1 MPDRADEVTATS
13 SVKVVVTGA
22 YGAGKTTLVRSLSEI
37 NVLTQERSVTSAG
50 GDAPDTIAMDFGRLT
65 VGDGL
70 SLHLFGTPTRD
81 RFDFMWDVVK
91 DGMVGFI
98 VLVDDS
104 RADSLPE
111 AVGVLNWFR
120 ERANVPYVVAVN
132 KVAPANAERSIRRA
146 RHVLR
151 IPDHVRVCAVDVRQR
166 ASSKQLLLQLL
177 HAATEDADGVHDE
190 DVEQARAG

>member
-1 MPDRADEVTATS
+1 MPDSADQEAPVS
-13 SVKVVVTGA
+13 SAKVVVTGA

-50 GDAPDTIAMDFGRLT
+50 GDADTIAMDFGRLT

-70 SLHLFGTPTRD
+70 SMHLFGTPTRD

-132 KVAPANAERSIRRA
+132 KVSAANAERSIRRT

-177 HAATEDADGVHDE
+177 HAATEDADGVNDG
-190 DVEQARAG
+190 DIEQVRAG